1 MDRVFAAVNPLNGT
15 ALVAVAEPTAPAPAP
30 IQEDA
35 GVAAPP
41 SPWRQRRWWLL
52 LGSLC
57 LLSSSAA
64 MTAGLLWRGWI
75 QARDE
80 LQHQRQLQLIERLK
94 PAAEAAPAPAPAPMP
109 PLRVEIPPVIPP
121 AATVD
126 PAAEL
131 PTSSAAVSNAV
142 VPELLGVVKV
152 PGRSGSAIFTTG
164 GNSLSTGVG
173 EPIGSSGWILEQVQT
188 DRVVIRQGNDTLQLS
203 LGR

>member
-15 ALVAVAEPTAPAPAP
+15 ALVAVAEPTTPTAAPTE
-30 IQEDA
+30 EDI
-35 GVAAPP
+35 GFVAPP
-41 SPWRQRRWWLL
+41 SPWRQRLWWLL
-52 LGSLC
+52 LGALC

-64 MTAGLLWRGWI
+64 VTAGLLWRGWM

-94 PAAEAAPAPAPAPMP
+94 PASEPAAAPVPMP

-121 AATVD
+121 AATLD

-131 PTSSAAVSNAV
+131 PGSTAASSAV

-173 EPIGSSGWILEQVQT
+173 EPIGSSGWILEQVQA
-188 DRVVIRQGNDTLQLS
+188 DRVVIRQGSDTLQLS

>member
-1 MDRVFAAVNPLNGT
+1 MDRVFAAVNPLNDT
-15 ALVAVAEPTAPAPAP
+15 ALVAVAEPTAPETAQV
-30 IQEDA
+30 QEEA
-35 GVAAPP
+35 EITAPP

-64 MTAGLLWRGWI
+64 VTAGLLWRGWM

-94 PAAEAAPAPAPAPMP
+94 PAAEAAPAPAPMP

-121 AATVD
+121 AAMLD
-126 PAAEL
+126 PASEL
-131 PTSSAAVSNAV
+131 PGSPSAASAV
-142 VPELLGVVKV
+142 APELLGVVKV

-173 EPIGSSGWILEQVQT
+173 EPIGSSGWILEQVQA

>member
-15 ALVAVAEPTAPAPAP
+15 ALVAVTEPTAPEAL
-30 IQEDA
+30 QEDTA
-35 GVAAPP
+35 VAAPP
-41 SPWRQRRWWLL
+41 SPWHQRRWWLL
-52 LGSLC
+52 LGALC

-64 MTAGLLWRGWI
+64 ITAGMLWRGWM

-94 PAAEAAPAPAPAPMP
+94 PSAEAAPTPAAMP

-121 AATVD
+121 AASLD
-126 PAAEL
+126 PILEL
-131 PTSSAAVSNAV
+131 PGTAPAGSSV

-152 PGRSGSAIFTTG
+152 PGRSGSAIFSSG
-164 GNSLSTGVG
+164 GNSLSTGEG
-173 EPIGSSGWILEQVQT
+173 EPIGSSGWILEQVQA
-188 DRVVIRQGNDTLQLS
+188 DQVVIRNGSDTLQLS

>member
-30 IQEDA
+30 IQEA
-35 GVAAPP
+35 AEVATPP

-52 LGSLC
+52 LGTLC

-64 MTAGLLWRGWI
+64 VTAGLLWRGWM

-94 PAAEAAPAPAPAPMP
+94 PASEPAPAPAPMP

-121 AATVD
+121 AAMLD
-126 PAAEL
+126 PAGEL
-131 PTSSAAVSNAV
+131 PSSTAPSSAV

-173 EPIGSSGWILEQVQT
+173 EPIGSSGWILEQVQA
-188 DRVVIRQGNDTLQLS
+188 DRVVIRQGNDTLPPS

>member
-15 ALVAVAEPTAPAPAP
+15 ALVAVAEPTAPVTAS
-30 IQEDA
+30 IQEEAD
-35 GVAAPP
+35 VAASPP

-52 LGSLC
+52 LGGLC

-64 MTAGLLWRGWI
+64 ITAGLLWRGWM

-94 PAAEAAPAPAPAPMP
+94 PASEPAPAPAALP

-121 AATVD
+121 AATLD
-126 PAAEL
+126 PAAEQ
-131 PTSSAAVSNAV
+131 PGSPSPASAV

-152 PGRSGSAIFTTG
+152 PGRPGNAIFSTG
-164 GNSLSTGVG
+164 GNSLNAGEG
-173 EPIGSSGWILEQVQT
+173 EPIGSSGWILETVEADQ
-188 DRVVIRQGNDTLQLS
+188 VVIRQGNDTLQLS

>member
-52 LGSLC
+52 LGALC

-64 MTAGLLWRGWI
+64 VTAGLLWRGWM

-94 PAAEAAPAPAPAPMP
+94 PASEPAP
-109 PLRVEIPPVIPP
+109 LRRRCRPC
-121 AATVD
+121 AW
-126 PAAEL
+126 
-131 PTSSAAVSNAV
+131 
-142 VPELLGVVKV
+142 KF
-152 PGRSGSAIFTTG
+152 R
-164 GNSLSTGVG
+164 
-173 EPIGSSGWILEQVQT
+173 
-188 DRVVIRQGNDTLQLS
+188 R
-203 LGR
+203 

>member
-52 LGSLC
+52 LGALC

-64 MTAGLLWRGWI
+64 VTAGLLWRGWM

-80 LQHQRQLQLIERLK
+80 LQHQRQLQLLERLK
-94 PAAEAAPAPAPAPMP
+94 PASEPTPAPAAMP

-121 AATVD
+121 AAPLD
-126 PAAEL
+126 PAGEL
-131 PTSSAAVSNAV
+131 PGAPAASGAV

-152 PGRSGSAIFTTG
+152 PGRSGSAIFSTG

-173 EPIGSSGWILEQVQT
+173 EPIGSSGWILEQVQA
-188 DRVVIRQGNDTLQLS
+188 DRAVIRQGNETLQLS

>member
-15 ALVAVAEPTAPAPAP
+15 AMVAVAEPTTPAAP
-30 IQEDA
+30 QEETA
-35 GVAAPP
+35 VAAAP
-41 SPWRQRRWWLL
+41 SPWHQRRWWLL
-52 LGSLC
+52 LTGLC

-64 MTAGLLWRGWI
+64 ITAGMLWRGWM

-94 PAAEAAPAPAPAPMP
+94 PSAEAAPTPAAMP

-121 AATVD
+121 AASLNPVLELPGSA
-126 PAAEL
+126 PAA
-131 PTSSAAVSNAV
+131 SSV

-152 PGRSGSAIFTTG
+152 PGRSGSAIFSSG
-164 GNSLSTGVG
+164 GNSLSTGEG
-173 EPIGSSGWILEQVQT
+173 EPIGSSGWILEQVQA
-188 DRVVIRQGNDTLQLS
+188 DQVVIRNGSDTLQLS

>member
-15 ALVAVAEPTAPAPAP
+15 ALVAVAESTAPETAQVQDETA
-30 IQEDA
+30 
-35 GVAAPP
+35 VAAAP
-41 SPWRQRRWWLL
+41 SLWHQRRWWLL
-52 LGSLC
+52 LTGLC

-64 MTAGLLWRGWI
+64 ITAGMLWRGWM

-94 PAAEAAPAPAPAPMP
+94 PSAEAAPTPAAMP

-121 AATVD
+121 AASLD
-126 PAAEL
+126 PVLEL
-131 PTSSAAVSNAV
+131 PGAAPAGRSV

-152 PGRSGSAIFTTG
+152 PGRSGSAIFSSG
-164 GNSLSTGVG
+164 GNSLSTGEG
-173 EPIGSSGWILEQVQT
+173 EPIGSSGWILEHVQA
-188 DRVVIRQGNDTLQLS
+188 DQVVIRKGSDTLQLS

>member
-30 IQEDA
+30 IQEEA

-52 LGSLC
+52 LGALC

-64 MTAGLLWRGWI
+64 VTAGLLWRGWM

-94 PAAEAAPAPAPAPMP
+94 PASEPAAAPAPMP

-121 AATVD
+121 AARLD
-126 PAAEL
+126 PAGEL
-131 PTSSAAVSNAV
+131 PGSTAASSAV

-173 EPIGSSGWILEQVQT
+173 EPIGSSGWILEQVKA